1 MVVYEL
7 KKRNHDLLIKTLSAA
22 SLALLATVS
31 SPANAQAECFY
42 ATATFYHEDYEGG
55 TTANGET
62 FTNSG
67 YTAAIG
73 DWRGFGYY
81 RVTNNYTG
89 ASVEVYANDRGDF
102 GDNIDLSQAAFDAI
116 GNLDS
121 GVLDVEVC
129 RL

>member
-1 MVVYEL
+1 VVYEL
-7 KKRNHDLLIKTLSAA
+7 KKWNHGLLIKNISAA

-31 SPANAQAECFY
+31 SPANALAECFY
-42 ATATFYHEDYEGG
+42 ATATFYSDYYENRQ
-55 TTANGET
+55 TANGET
-62 FTNSG
+62 FSNSG
-67 YTAAIG
+67 YTAAIA

-81 RVTNNYTG
+81 RVTNEHTG

-121 GVLDVEVC
+121 GVLDVQVC

>member
-7 KKRNHDLLIKTLSAA
+7 KKWNHDLLIKTLSAA
-22 SLALLATVS
+22 SLALLATVLN
-31 SPANAQAECFY
+31 PANAQAECFY
-42 ATATFYHEDYEGG
+42 ATATYYHSAYEGG

-73 DWRGFGYY
+73 DWRDFGYY

-89 ASVEVYANDRGDF
+89 AEIVVYANDTGDF

>member
-1 MVVYEL
+1 MVVYEI
-7 KKRNHDLLIKTLSAA
+7 KKRNHDLLFKHISAA
-22 SLALLATVS
+22 SLALLAIAS
-31 SPANAQAECFY
+31 SPANAQAECFN
-42 ATATFYHEDYEGG
+42 ATATFYHSAYEGG

-62 FTNSG
+62 FSNSG

-81 RVTNNYTG
+81 RVTNEHTG

-121 GVLDVEVC
+121 GVLDVQVC

>member
-1 MVVYEL
+1 
-7 KKRNHDLLIKTLSAA
+7 LLIKHISAA
-22 SLALLATVS
+22 SLALLATVLN
-31 SPANAQAECFY
+31 PANALAECFY
-42 ATATFYHEDYEGG
+42 ATATFYSDYYEGG

-62 FTNSG
+62 FSNSG

-89 ASVEVYANDRGDF
+89 AEIVVYANDTGDF